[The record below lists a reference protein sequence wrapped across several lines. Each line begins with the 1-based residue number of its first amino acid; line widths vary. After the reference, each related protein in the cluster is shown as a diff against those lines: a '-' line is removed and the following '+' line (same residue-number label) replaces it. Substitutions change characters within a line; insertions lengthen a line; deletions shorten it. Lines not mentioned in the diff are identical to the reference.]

1 MAASVFGS
9 QIRQNV
15 TAYTRRRTDVIL
27 KKPVVKNHPC
37 QSSCTEEH

>member
-1 MAASVFGS
+1 MAASVFRF

-15 TAYTRRRTDVIL
+15 TADTRRRTDVTL

-37 QSSCTEEH
+37 QIFCTEEH